1 MNYQEYIKSELL
13 ILVPV
18 LYFIGIGLKKSKLAD
33 KWIPLTLGLIAVVL
47 SAVWVASTSDIHG
60 VQEVASAAFT
70 AVTQGVLTAGAS
82 VYVNQLYVQSNKED

>member
-13 ILVPV
+13 ILIPV

-33 KWIPLTLGLIAVVL
+33 KWIPLTLGMISVTL
-47 SAVWVASTSDIHG
+47 SAVWVIANCDISG
-60 VQEVASAAFT
+60 LQEAASALFI

-82 VYVNQLYVQSNKED
+82 VYVNQIYVQSNKEA

>member
-13 ILVPV
+13 ILIPV

-33 KWIPLTLGLIAVVL
+33 KWIPLTLGMISVTL
-47 SAVWVASTSDIHG
+47 SAFWVIATCDISG
-60 VQEVASAAFT
+60 IQEAASALFT

-82 VYVNQLYVQSNKED
+82 VYVNQIYVQSNKEA